1 VAECSATTIQRVPPV
16 KYRHTILCIEAT
28 YYLQKISTPAM
39 AFTNKTDN
47 LQKQIEKLFYKVEIL
62 PVPQTPRFHL
72 SDNLIYFIFGV
83 RNEEFQFEA
92 DNLRNVL
99 DKMLAVTGA
108 RVKIKALTS
117 YDNIEIDF
125 IDQNAINNR
134 IETIKAITRTKS
146 QSIDYLAGNLEAL
159 ADNLTSNQKTVW
171 HPSPTGYD
179 SLKTTE
185 PIVTTSNAKIL
196 LNFPIENVVRF
207 IIKCK
212 CHYHKVFVPDGGGTN
227 LEINVEDGVV
237 EEDIS
242 EYILDKEVYDLLPNY
257 GIPSKQDRLYFE
269 RGKKEIDPVG
279 YHERIFGLSVL
290 AIEYV
295 LQSSMNS
302 NPDRYTENGDIPD
315 EITQVKINSIADAM
329 FRLEYIPRTNVH
341 AKLGKYDITNPA
353 LSKTSMYD
361 NQSEKTI
368 DLTRFGANLFGKV
381 NRTGNKEMT
390 IDDALDLELHSISEL
405 LQPGD
410 LLYNEY
416 IVVSRTYSIF
426 DHSIKVQ
433 YKLSKDYN
441 NISERISINRER
453 RLYNIPLESLKRDVL
468 IKDWIIASTTAKVV
482 TKPSFL
488 ANSGL
493 LAFLNTLANV
503 QNLPIS
509 NAVIMT
515 ITKDVTGYG
524 YYELNLFGSVMANT
538 LNFKAKFFDNYSVG
552 FSVQAEDGSSII
564 GGTQVNYNAYVDG
577 KGEFETMWLRLTAN
591 ANYPVTGVVETD
603 FNSQITAAKKL
614 PKTELSYY
622 TGRIYTDESNA
633 LYIKKDGY
641 EALELSYVL
650 EGRPSI
656 TDVNKIVFGFPFF
669 TKNNLMGFV
678 SKTLHVYASIT
689 EYSPFENYKVKGDV
703 CSATFQI
710 EDNCIQLYGDL
721 SMIVTRKAWAL
732 GDEEG
737 NLYIAC
743 NCPTKSRIYFYSS
756 SDLL

>member
-1 VAECSATTIQRVPPV
+1 MFVNKHRPAV
-16 KYRHTILCIEAT
+16 
-28 YYLQKISTPAM
+28 YLVNPYPLRQGNSFFPR
-39 AFTNKTDN
+39 
-47 LQKQIEKLFYKVEIL
+47 
-62 PVPQTPRFHL
+62 QT
-72 SDNLIYFIFGV
+72 
-83 RNEEFQFEA
+83 
-92 DNLRNVL
+92 
-99 DKMLAVTGA
+99 
-108 RVKIKALTS
+108 
-117 YDNIEIDF
+117 
-125 IDQNAINNR
+125 
-134 IETIKAITRTKS
+134 
-146 QSIDYLAGNLEAL
+146 
-159 ADNLTSNQKTVW
+159 
-171 HPSPTGYD
+171 
-179 SLKTTE
+179 
-185 PIVTTSNAKIL
+185 
-196 LNFPIENVVRF
+196 
-207 IIKCK
+207 
-212 CHYHKVFVPDGGGTN
+212 
-227 LEINVEDGVV
+227 
-237 EEDIS
+237 
-242 EYILDKEVYDLLPNY
+242 
-257 GIPSKQDRLYFE
+257 
-269 RGKKEIDPVG
+269 
-279 YHERIFGLSVL
+279 
-290 AIEYV
+290 
-295 LQSSMNS
+295 
-302 NPDRYTENGDIPD
+302 
-315 EITQVKINSIADAM
+315 
-329 FRLEYIPRTNVH
+329 
-341 AKLGKYDITNPA
+341 
-353 LSKTSMYD
+353 
-361 NQSEKTI
+361 
-368 DLTRFGANLFGKV
+368 
-381 NRTGNKEMT
+381 
-390 IDDALDLELHSISEL
+390 
-405 LQPGD
+405 
-410 LLYNEY
+410 
-416 IVVSRTYSIF
+416 
-426 DHSIKVQ
+426 
-433 YKLSKDYN
+433 
-441 NISERISINRER
+441 
-453 RLYNIPLESLKRDVL
+453 
-468 IKDWIIASTTAKVV
+468 
-482 TKPSFL
+482 
-488 ANSGL
+488 
-493 LAFLNTLANV
+493 AFLLCNTLANV